1 MEEVKENPSKVLFR
15 VQSGIFYAF
24 FWHTTLEAL
33 KQSLKACMLNF
44 LTLPNW
50 WLKTDEP
57 QKVIPFFAVSFHI
70 LQSDRGFVCEP
81 TLLQNVLSAAWIF
94 FSFPDH
100 SSSIA
105 WGCYC
110 NSNLYSFVS
119 VTVCSL
125 FQSETWWWW
134 TIENR
139 SSHFR
144 FIVGFFCLHYDFY

>member
-57 QKVIPFFAVSFHI
+57 QKVIPFFAVSFYI
-70 LQSDRGFVCEP
+70 FAKWQGICLWTNFIAKRFKCCLD
-81 TLLQNVLSAAWIF
+81 F

-125 FQSETWWWW
+125 FQSETWPWW
-134 TIENR
+134 TM
-139 SSHFR
+139 
-144 FIVGFFCLHYDFY
+144 